1 MPAAEPGPATDRDPE
16 PAAVLTAVRAPA
28 PEVRQ
33 AAAPMP
39 VRLRTEQALPARSGP
54 GDGARPPL
62 PERVPQTHLTRQL
75 RGPRAPEPDAGR
87 DAATP
92 EEVADAWADYE
103 EGTRT
108 VEAEL
113 RQDQP

>member
-1 MPAAEPGPATDRDPE
+1 MP
-16 PAAVLTAVRAPA
+16 VRGPA
-28 PEVRQ
+28 PE
-33 AAAPMP
+33 ALAAPALMP
-39 VRLRTEQALPARSGP
+39 VRLRTERALPARSGP
-54 GDGARPPL
+54 RDGARPPL

-75 RGPRAPEPDAGR
+75 RGPRAPEPDAGQ
-87 DAATP
+87 DTATP

-103 EGTRT
+103 EGTQK

>member
-1 MPAAEPGPATDRDPE
+1 RGPRPAGARPAPE
-16 PAAVLTAVRAPA
+16 PEAGPRPAPA
-28 PEVRQ
+28 PLPPRPER
-33 AAAPMP
+33 
-39 VRLRTEQALPARSGP
+39 ALPTRSEAA
-54 GDGARPPL
+54 DARPAL

-75 RGPRAPEPDAGR
+75 RGPRAPEPEGAR

-103 EGTRT
+103 EGTKT

-113 RQDQP
+113 GADQP